1 VDFKREG
8 GNGDTFFRGIFVTR
22 RRSRFGK
29 HRPAFPLAY
38 FPTSNGIDFLR
49 MLTLTQSVAPVHP
62 PIGAFNG
69 RHTAVGDLADFRNA
83 SDDRSL
89 VVHVLS
95 SIDSA
100 SSIRFDP
107 DPMKVARTAAKI
119 QSNPDEKKAME

>member
-1 VDFKREG
+1 M
-8 GNGDTFFRGIFVTR
+8 TR

-29 HRPAFPLAY
+29 HRPVFPLAY

-49 MLTLTQSVAPVHP
+49 MLTLTQPVAPAHSP
-62 PIGAFNG
+62 MSG
-69 RHTAVGDLADFRNA
+69 RATAVGDLADFRKA

-95 SIDSA
+95 SIDSE